1 MVLTALM
8 TLLCMPLN
16 TRSSIFSTNYTL
28 SLLLPVM
35 LWGAMRYGYR
45 LISLIWAAVLIIG
58 IHNHKSYMPW
68 YAGYDVQ
75 LAITSSSYLV
85 FSFIINYMA
94 VLATRQRAVV
104 NRIRRPAYF
113 DPVVHLPNIRS
124 LNRTLASAP
133 RSVICYL
140 RVPHGNVSKNYGI
153 MLRIQYKQNISH
165 WLAPMLEKD
174 EYVYQLSGNDLALR
188 LNTEGHQSVLKR

>member
-133 RSVICYL
+133 LVGYL
-140 RVPHGNVSKNYGI
+140 LLARTRHGNVSKK
-153 MLRIQYKQNISH
+153 LRHHVAYSVQAEYFP
-165 WLAPMLEKD
+165 LARTDAGE
-174 EYVYQLSGNDLALR
+174 R
-188 LNTEGHQSVLKR
+188 